1 MNKFQVA
8 NDMSD
13 RQIDGASV
21 ATTANVDNDDDDDDD
36 DSSKQHA

>member
-1 MNKFQVA
+1 VDKFQVA

-21 ATTANVDNDDDDDDD
+21 ATTANVDNDD
-36 DSSKQHA
+36 SSKQHA